1 MACGLRI
8 GIYIQQAAWEKQ
20 WIASH
25 AATFSFTPRFS
36 EVKVDDNESRNRFNG
51 FDLEA
56 VKTAKIRYSPP
67 KRHLA

>member
-8 GIYIQQAAWEKQ
+8 GIYNQQAAWEKQ

-36 EVKVDDNESRNRFNG
+36 EVKVRSVITRSRFNG
-51 FDLEA
+51 FL
-56 VKTAKIRYSPP
+56 IGNR
-67 KRHLA
+67 